1 MLCDDGGDRKF
12 PPHHPKK
19 KKKITNKFCDGNL
32 DVGTCHRRL
41 VQVLIVQTN
50 TKSVQTIKSPKKR

>member
-1 MLCDDGGDRKF
+1 MEEIATFL
-12 PPHHPKK
+12 PTQKK
-19 KKKITNKFCDGNL
+19 KPNKFCDGNVN
-32 DVGTCHRRL
+32 VGTCHRRL

>member
-1 MLCDDGGDRKF
+1 MMEEIENSL
-12 PPHHPKK
+12 PTTPKK
-19 KKKITNKFCDGNL
+19 KKKTNKFCDGNL